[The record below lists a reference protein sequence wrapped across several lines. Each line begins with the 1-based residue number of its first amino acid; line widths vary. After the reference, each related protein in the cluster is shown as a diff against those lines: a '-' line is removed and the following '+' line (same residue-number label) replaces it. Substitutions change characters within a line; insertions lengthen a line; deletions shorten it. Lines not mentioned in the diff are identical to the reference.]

1 MTTYNNKIRLTQRG
15 RIVRGIVIA
24 LAVYL
29 LFAWLNDITTPEHC
43 KVAFED
49 LSQGCIDLLYP

>member
-1 MTTYNNKIRLTQRG
+1 MNTVRLTRRG
-15 RIVRGIVIA
+15 RIVRNIVVAIA
-24 LAVYL
+24 LYL

-49 LSQGCIDLLYP
+49 MSESCKRLLYS